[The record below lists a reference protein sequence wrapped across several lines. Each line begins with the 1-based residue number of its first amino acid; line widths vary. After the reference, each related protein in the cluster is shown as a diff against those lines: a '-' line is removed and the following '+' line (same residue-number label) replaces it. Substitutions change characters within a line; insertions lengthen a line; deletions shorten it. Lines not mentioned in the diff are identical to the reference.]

1 MTIKNIFIDYDAIN
15 APNIFSNGDTING
28 RITVE
33 VLRQVKIKSLTFT
46 AKGKARVCWSEHYG
60 QYTTIVYHAKEKY
73 FKIEH
78 AVLRGAL
85 EDGTEIIGPGKHVFP
100 FTFKIPD
107 REMPSTFKAW
117 RGKIVYFLEARLSRS
132 MKIQAK
138 AKTKF
143 IFVSKADMTIPRLM
157 EPQYGCKD
165 KDVVFFPSG
174 KISLNVY
181 TEKMGYLQGEQL
193 KVIVEVTNS
202 STRKVKPKFYL
213 YKKESFF
220 AQGQRRVETKDVLK
234 DKSDQVPTSSRHT
247 VTKIITIPPELPP
260 SILNCSIIK
269 LEYRLKVMLDV
280 TLTKNPEIKLP
291 IIVRP
296 YLDGSATKEKA
307 FL

>member
-1 MTIKNIFIDYDAIN
+1 MTIKNISIDYDAIN

-33 VLRQVKIKSLTFT
+33 VSRQVKIKSLTFT
-46 AKGKARVCWSEHYG
+46 AKGKARVCWIERYG
-60 QYTTIVYHAKEKY
+60 QYTTIVYYAKEKY

-78 AVLRGAL
+78 DVLRGAL
-85 EDGTEIIGPGKHVFP
+85 EDGSEIIGLGKHIFP

-117 RGKIVYFLEARLSRS
+117 RGKIVYILEAQLSRS
-132 MKIQAK
+132 MKVQAK

-143 IFVSKADMTIPRLM
+143 TFVSKADMTLPSLM

-165 KDVVFFPSG
+165 KDVVFFASG
-174 KISLNVY
+174 NISLNVY

-193 KVIVEVTNS
+193 KVIVEITNS

-220 AQGQRRVETKDVLK
+220 AQGQRRVETKNVLK
-234 DKSDQVPTSSRHT
+234 DKSDQVPNSSRQT
-247 VTKIITIPPELPP
+247 MTKIITIPQELPP

-269 LEYRLKVMLDV
+269 LEYRLKVILDV

-291 IIVRP
+291 IIVLP
-296 YLDGSATKEKA
+296 YLHGSATKDKA
-307 FL
+307 FM